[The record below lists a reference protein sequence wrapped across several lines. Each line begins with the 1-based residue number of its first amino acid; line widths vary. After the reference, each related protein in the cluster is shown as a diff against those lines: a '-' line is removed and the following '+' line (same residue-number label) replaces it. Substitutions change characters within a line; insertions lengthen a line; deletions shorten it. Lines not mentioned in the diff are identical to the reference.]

1 MSPSRDDKDV
11 QATQRLLA
19 GETADEA
26 GVPVPGELAALV
38 RTLRAAGQA
47 PAPAP
52 SAELARVLAEGR
64 LPDVV
69 PLERRR
75 AARPMTR
82 RAVVAAA
89 LGTKI
94 ALVSAAAAAA
104 LTGVA
109 TLEPVPDVIRDPARD
124 LVDDVVDV
132 LPWTSQEPAVPADE
146 APGVSPRGAGS
157 SPDEGRGDSDGQGEE
172 GAGDGTPGRGVP
184 ATPAVPG
191 DDAGRSDE
199 APGRPD
205 EPADPEDDAPGR
217 SEEAPGRPESPG
229 QEGQRRATPPAD
241 RTPAPPVGTGASGSA
256 GVAGVSGTAA
266 GEVISVQPYPSD
278 RVGR

>member
-1 MSPSRDDKDV
+1 M
-11 QATQRLLA
+11 
-19 GETADEA
+19 
-26 GVPVPGELAALV
+26 PVPGELAALV

-52 SAELARVLAEGR
+52 SAELARVLAEGQ

-184 ATPAVPG
+184 ATPATPAVPG